1 LTFEPRKPPL
11 PTILITFT
19 GFAPLVAS
27 FATIATFAATFAG
40 TVAAAQDVK
49 PSTSLTADLGYVSAS
64 GNTNLTTLS
73 IGEKIVHTD
82 GRWMLGQLA
91 AYIYGKTEG
100 KESAN
105 QLRLAARADFAFR
118 PRLGVFAGVAYE
130 RNTFAGFNSR
140 TDEIVGLL
148 WKAIVAPRDSLHLE
162 AGGVFTQ
169 ESDVDGTSQSYPS
182 ARIAANY
189 KHVFSKTAYFQQ
201 LAEYVPNLQTSGA
214 YRVNSE
220 SALVAPVSV
229 HLGVKMSYAVRYNSR
244 PPVKFGSTDR
254 VLTTGV
260 QLSF

>member
-1 LTFEPRKPPL
+1 LFFELRKMPL
-11 PTILITFT
+11 PTMRITFRGVT
-19 GFAPLVAS
+19 PFAAS
-27 FATIATFAATFAG
+27 ITAIAT
-40 TVAAAQDVK
+40 VAMAQDVK
-49 PSTSLTADLGYVSAS
+49 PSTSITGDIGYVNAS

-73 IGEKIVHTD
+73 IGEKVVHTD
-82 GRWMLGQLA
+82 GRWTLSQLA
-91 AYIYGKTEG
+91 AYVYGETDA

-105 QLRLAARADFAFR
+105 QLRFAGRADFAFR
-118 PRLGVFAGVAYE
+118 PRLGVFGGVAYE

-140 TDEIVGLL
+140 TDEIAGLL
-148 WKAIVAPRDSLHLE
+148 WKAVVAARDSLHLE

-169 ESDVDGTSQSYPS
+169 EADVDGTKQSYPS
-182 ARIAANY
+182 ARVAANY

-201 LAEYVPNLQTSGA
+201 LAEYVPNLQTTGA

-229 HLGVKMSYAVRYNSR
+229 HVGVKMSFAIRYNSR